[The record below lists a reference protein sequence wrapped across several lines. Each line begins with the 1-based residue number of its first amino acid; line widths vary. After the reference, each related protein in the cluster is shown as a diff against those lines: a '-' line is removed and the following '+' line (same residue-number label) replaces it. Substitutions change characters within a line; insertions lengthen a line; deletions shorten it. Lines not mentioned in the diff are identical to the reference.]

1 MNNRI
6 RTSLDEVQLI
16 GKLADLKEDHYR
28 SSLILTALI
37 DVLIDKGLVTSQELQ
52 ARIDKLDNSFSPYP
66 APPIS

>member
-6 RTSLDEVQLI
+6 RTHLDEVQLI

-28 SSLILTALI
+28 NSLILTALI
-37 DVLIDKGLVTSQELQ
+37 DVLIDKGVLTTQELQ
-52 ARIDKLDNSFSPYP
+52 NRMDKLDSSFSPHP

>member
-6 RTSLDEVQLI
+6 RTHLDEVQLI

-28 SSLILTALI
+28 NSLILTALI
-37 DVLIDKGLVTSQELQ
+37 DVLIDKGVLTTQELQ
-52 ARIDKLDNSFSPYP
+52 NRMDKLDSSFNPYP

>member
-6 RTSLDEVQLI
+6 RTHLDEVQLI

-28 SSLILTALI
+28 NSLILTALI
-37 DVLIDKGLVTSQELQ
+37 DVLIDKGVLTTQELQ
-52 ARIDKLDNSFSPYP
+52 NRMDKLDSSFSPYP